1 MKRLSKAI
9 GATALVVTTSTFAM
23 GGLAEAGFSQPRVSI
38 TVVVIGANP
47 AGVRDGLQP
56 ELYSDTAGNVA
67 VDLSTCDSYVDN
79 AFGAL
84 EAERRQT
91 CDTLAN
97 GTYYLGLGGAVP
109 PEFSVSAECT
119 VSGGNVNAAEILLNE
134 QNEPTLFTLGA
145 GQTVECTIRLRA
157 GVVAID
163 KIVMGGPAASTEFA
177 IDVIDVQNAV
187 VATAVDPSNAPCTAQ
202 LTNCALV
209 NVNTQVNGTALAVD
223 ESAIP
228 GWGYLLASTACDSF
242 INLDD
247 YFPQAQFSPD
257 SSDGSFDLSRGDAY
271 CQVTNRYATGSLDVE
286 TVVINDSGGTATPTD
301 VSFEVFRSDST
312 LEIAETACL
321 ADGSC
326 YDGVLPV
333 GDYVMGYV
341 GPAGYTVDITQVI
354 TPFEPPTEM
363 ITDDP
368 DAAFTMEEFAQVDIV
383 ITIND
388 PVPATTT
395 TSTTTT
401 TTTTVAPTTTVRA
414 TTTTALDASG
424 VTLPSTGTSSEANG
438 WMATLALLFVAS
450 GGALLIARRRV
461 N

>member
-9 GATALVVTTSTFAM
+9 GAAALVVTTSTFAM
-23 GGLAEAGFSQPRVSI
+23 GGLAEAGFVQPRVSM

-47 AGVRDGLQP
+47 AGVRDGLEP

-67 VDLSTCDSYVDN
+67 VDLSTCDPYADN

-119 VSGGNVNAAEILLNE
+119 VSGGNGPAEILLNE
-134 QNEPTLFTLGA
+134 QNEPTAFTLTD

-177 IDVIDVQNAV
+177 IDVLDDQNALV
-187 VATAVDPSNAPCTAQ
+187 TTAVDSSNAPCTAQ

-223 ESAIP
+223 ESVIP
-228 GWGYLLASTACDSF
+228 GWGYLLESMACDSA

-257 SSDGSFDLSRGDAY
+257 SSDGSFDLGRGDAY
-271 CQVTNRYATGSLDVE
+271 CQVTNRYATGFLDVN
-286 TVVINDSGGTATPTD
+286 TVVINDNGGTATPTD

-354 TPFEPPTEM
+354 TPSEPPTEM

-368 DAAFTMEEFAQVDIV
+368 DAAFTMAESAQVDIV

-388 PVPATTT
+388 PVPAA
-395 TSTTTT
+395 TTTT

-424 VTLPSTGTSSEANG
+424 VTLPSTGASSGANG